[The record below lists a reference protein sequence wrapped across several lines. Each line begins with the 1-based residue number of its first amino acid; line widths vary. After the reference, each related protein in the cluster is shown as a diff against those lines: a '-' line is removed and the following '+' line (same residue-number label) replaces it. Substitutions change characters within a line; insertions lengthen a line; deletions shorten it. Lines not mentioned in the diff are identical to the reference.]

1 MPAASE
7 QQGRLRGRLR
17 WPRLLAVVSLAVVSL
32 AVSNS
37 PGDRR
42 TAAVVRTVVALGD
55 SVPSGGGCDCRAF
68 PEMYAATSAARVG
81 EVARTVNLAVDG
93 YTSAEV
99 LSQVADPAARSALQT
114 ADTVVIM
121 VGAND
126 FLQALADDL
135 DGRLSRADCYTLAK
149 TSVAANV
156 IDTVQ
161 QIHAIHPTPVSVIV
175 VGYWNVA
182 EDGSVGRAAYGA
194 DGMAKA
200 DRATAYADTA
210 LQQAAADTGAHYVA
224 TLAAFRGPGGG
235 LDPTPLLAADGD
247 HPNAA
252 GHDRIAQALFDADR
266 DG

>member
-1 MPAASE
+1 
-7 QQGRLRGRLR
+7 LR
-17 WPRLLAVVSLAVVSL
+17 WPWLLAVVSL

-37 PGDRR
+37 GGNQG

-81 EVARTVNLAVDG
+81 AVARTVNLAVGG

-99 LSQVADPAARSALQT
+99 RSQVADPAARSALQT
-114 ADTVVIM
+114 VDTVVIM

-135 DGRLSRADCYTLAK
+135 DGRCSQPDCYTLAK
-149 TSVAANV
+149 TSVTANV
-156 IDTVQ
+156 VDTIE

-200 DRATAYADTA
+200 DRATAYANTA